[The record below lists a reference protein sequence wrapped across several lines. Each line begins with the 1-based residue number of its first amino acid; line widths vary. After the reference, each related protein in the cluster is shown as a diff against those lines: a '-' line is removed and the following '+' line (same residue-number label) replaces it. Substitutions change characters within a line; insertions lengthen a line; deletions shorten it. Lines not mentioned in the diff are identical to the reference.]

1 MQREGR
7 MTVRPSSMHC
17 RGMVMAYHIVYKT
30 CRNVGSAALALHTGS
45 KMQDR
50 AYHLNGV
57 S

>member
-1 MQREGR
+1 ML
-7 MTVRPSSMHC
+7 
-17 RGMVMAYHIVYKT
+17 MAYHIVYNT